1 MPVPVIN
8 IAQMREWE
16 KATWASGQTESAVI
30 SLVGQLVARKALQL
44 TRPQDSILILAGKG
58 NNGEDARSAREHL
71 EDRRVDLLNV
81 KDPAA
86 ELSKLDTLLSLN
98 PALIVDGLFGI
109 GINRPLSPGWVQ
121 FIQRINHA
129 QGNVMAVVV
138 PSGVSAETRDPRGGA
153 RRTPSR
159 LSAPP
164 PTPVLLL
171 PL

>member
-129 QGNVMAVVV
+129 QGNVLAAAHA
-138 PSGVSAETRDPRGGA
+138 SSVSAVSDERRDGA
-153 RRTPSR
+153 RRAT
-159 LSAPP
+159 
-164 PTPVLLL
+164 VLLSS
-171 PL
+171 